1 MTAPSAAIVG
11 GGLIGLMAA
20 HRLAKNGWRV
30 TVVDAAPEAR
40 EASWAAG
47 GMLAPHHEA
56 DAPTPLWRLGV
67 RSLERW
73 HELLREE
80 PADFDAQPGHGL
92 VPADDDPAQI
102 AALARRFSWLT
113 TYGVPARWLGRRDIA
128 RLQPRLAPSVHSALL
143 LPSFAVDP
151 RKALTAIT
159 AACLR
164 LGVDLRYGTVVAGIA
179 PQRIDLAPSAQHPV
193 GKPVISADEIILA
206 SGAWTPVL
214 AAAAKLDLP
223 GEPVQ
228 GQMVRLG
235 PPPSGPAGPGAAP
248 LWPVAPDGP
257 SGPGPSFI
265 HGHGHYLVR
274 RGDGTVVV
282 GATMVR
288 NSFDRR
294 DDPAAIAHL
303 VAGARRLVPALD
315 AAVVRETWTGLRPRL
330 RGGLPVIARVA
341 PGLLIATGHFRN
353 GILLAPITADIL
365 ANLAEHREPLAEALP
380 FTRWPGEFP
389 RENTTL

>member
-1 MTAPSAAIVG
+1 MTAKSAAIVG

-20 HRLAKNGWRV
+20 YRLAKNGWRV

-73 HELLREE
+73 HDLLREE

-92 VPADDDPAQI
+92 VPAADDPTQLAT
-102 AALARRFSWLT
+102 LARRFFWLT
-113 TYGVPARWLGRRDIA
+113 AHGVPARWLGRRDLA
-128 RLQPRLAPSVHSALL
+128 RLQPRLAPSVHSAML

-164 LGVDLRYGTVVAGIA
+164 LGVELRYGTAVAGIA
-179 PQRIDLAPSAQHPV
+179 SQRIDLAPSAQNAG

-206 SGAWTPVL
+206 SGAWTPAL
-214 AAAAKLDLP
+214 AAAAHLDLP

-228 GQMVRLG
+228 GQMARLG
-235 PPPSGPAGPGAAP
+235 QASPDAAP
-248 LWPVAPDGP
+248 LWPSAPDGP
-257 SGPGPSFI
+257 AGPGPSFI

-282 GATMVR
+282 GATMVH

-303 VAGARRLVPALD
+303 VDGARLLVPALD

-330 RGGLPVIARVA
+330 RGGLPVIARVS

-353 GILLAPITADIL
+353 GILLAPVTADIL
-365 ANLAEHREPLAEALP
+365 ADLAEHRTPLAEALP
-380 FTRWPGEFP
+380 FTRWPAEFP
-389 RENTTL
+389 RENAAL